1 VINYASYA
9 GIKAKPQKIVL
20 NEKKILTPYK

>member
-9 GIKAKPQKIVL
+9 GIKAKPKKLVS